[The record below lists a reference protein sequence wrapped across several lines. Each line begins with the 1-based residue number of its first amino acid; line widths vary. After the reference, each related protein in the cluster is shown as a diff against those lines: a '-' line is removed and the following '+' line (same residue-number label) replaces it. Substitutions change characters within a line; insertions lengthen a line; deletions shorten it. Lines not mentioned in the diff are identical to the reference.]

1 MREAIVIP
9 FNDAPDFSQLSNEDE
24 KYVEWIYDLVLR
36 NKNRAREIYYLL
48 VGFCG

>member
-24 KYVEWIYDLVLR
+24 NMSNGYMIL
-36 NKNRAREIYYLL
+36 
-48 VGFCG
+48 F